1 MARVC
6 LGTIAGL
13 LGMLVVPKDML
24 PGKAILALALPL
36 LPGYAVEIF
45 FTAMDRLV
53 KALRDSPK

>member
-24 PGKAILALALPL
+24 PGKDILPLALPL
-36 LPGYAVEIF
+36 LLGYAVEIF
-45 FTAMDRLV
+45 FTAMHRLV